1 MFCRCKFKSVLIW
14 RWGGLN
20 EHGSVATWE
29 DSPKGGRTGAGGYGE
44 VGSVTVETI
53 D

>member
-1 MFCRCKFKSVLIW
+1 MFCWCEFKSVLIW
-14 RWGGLN
+14 RWRGLN
-20 EHGSVATWE
+20 EHGSVATGE
-29 DSPKGGRTGAGGYGE
+29 DSSKGGWTGAGGYGE